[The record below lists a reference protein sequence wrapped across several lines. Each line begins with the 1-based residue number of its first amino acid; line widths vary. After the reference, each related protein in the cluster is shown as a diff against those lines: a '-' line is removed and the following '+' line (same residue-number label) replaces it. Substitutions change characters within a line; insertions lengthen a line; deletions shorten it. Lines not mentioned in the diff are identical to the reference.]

1 MAAGRSGEAAGP
13 GLPPER
19 PEGAQ
24 QAGLGSLE
32 GSLGVRGA
40 GSPSGAFRGTG
51 ASWREARLPKRPGA
65 SGVRARAC
73 GRRGPGARR
82 SAPLR
87 GAASG
92 GDRGSA
98 PGGPE
103 GILCLGADCGFA
115 NVCAFLPR
123 VQSSTGIPRASP
135 VRASRKSTGPPIP
148 LVPRV
153 EERPGSRCQSRG
165 STCGAMMLP
174 LSTIGGQGREEV
186 QTRPPQRRAL
196 PFERTTGQ
204 RREPARKNARVSAKQ
219 VPTCPMPG
227 FCFAFY
233 MDSKDSEFDSQ
244 PSPGSSRGGSKY
256 TSPAKP
262 RAKYK
267 EIQAWEC
274 PLCCLSVLYIS

>member
-1 MAAGRSGEAAGP
+1 MVRGLLGPPASEQAGGQRGGLGRAGEGLAGPPPRAGAGGAGARPGAARRYEGRSARRAAPMAAGRSGEAAGP

-123 VQSSTGIPRASP
+123 VQSIC
-135 VRASRKSTGPPIP
+135 
-148 LVPRV
+148 L
-153 EERPGSRCQSRG
+153 E
-165 STCGAMMLP
+165 
-174 LSTIGGQGREEV
+174 IG
-186 QTRPPQRRAL
+186 
-196 PFERTTGQ
+196 
-204 RREPARKNARVSAKQ
+204 VSA
-219 VPTCPMPG
+219 
-227 FCFAFY
+227 
-233 MDSKDSEFDSQ
+233 
-244 PSPGSSRGGSKY
+244 SSYVHVSVCDCLDCLLF
-256 TSPAKP
+256 
-262 RAKYK
+262 
-267 EIQAWEC
+267 QA
-274 PLCCLSVLYIS
+274 P